1 MMLCWCVMLCRR
13 RAEAGGWNMIDM
25 ICIGVVVLCAGQCAR
40 SGSATAWWCYYTM
53 SLLVVCDTF
62 LMRREVEL
70 LAVFRP

>member
-1 MMLCWCVMLCRR
+1 
-13 RAEAGGWNMIDM
+13 MIDM
-25 ICIGVVVLCAGQCAR
+25 ICIGVVMMCAGQCAR